1 MSRHPFRIP
10 AAPGR
15 RSGPRLARSALAVLA
30 LGLAGTGASNAA
42 NLVPMFKHEAPRV
55 TSRKPVPV
63 PHLAAPRITIVG
75 AIPAL
80 QHNCGGPR
88 PLFLVKVILHNSGG
102 PLAAKKGDA
111 TVYDNN
117 PGTYHMKPLRLVSH
131 GIALPAIAGN
141 ANGVVNVPVI
151 SLAPYAGEVG
161 VKPLK
166 VLVSSSATPNNG
178 GFKSPPIYHFSVTVP
193 KGFCAR
199 RAQ

>member
-55 TSRKPVPV
+55 TSRKPI
-63 PHLAAPRITIVG
+63 LRFTPRITIVG
-75 AIPAL
+75 ATAAL
-80 QHNCGGPR
+80 QHNCGGPK
-88 PLFLVKVILHNSGG
+88 PLFLAHVTLHNAGG
-102 PLAAKKGDA
+102 PLPARGGLASVSD
-111 TVYDNN
+111 VN

-131 GIALPAIAGN
+131 GIYLPAIGPKAD
-141 ANGVVNVPVI
+141 AVVTVPI
-151 SLAPYAGEVG
+151 FSLAPYAGEVG
-161 VKPLK
+161 VKRLTVRVNPSGLANE
-166 VLVSSSATPNNG
+166 ATFTPPPNYV
-178 GFKSPPIYHFSVTVP
+178 FRAVVP